1 MPTTATA
8 KLGVSLKLENGNVI
22 ELHEGDIVNDLVYRN
37 SGIENTISGA
47 IRVIDA
53 NTRSNSSLPDDCP
66 PEPYAHRYITVPS
79 MVIDSSDVY
88 DADLKRVS
96 IASILSIGSV
106 VENGGAI
113 TVGVGGQYKA
123 LSEIIASAD
132 AGSVIN
138 LQDGEFTESLDITK
152 SLKIVGS
159 ANTVISGKLNIVGDT
174 SENAEPVKVELSG
187 VKLSGDAIISASNAQ
202 EVIMDGCIFEGHNL
216 TAKTMPV
223 AVTTENPMK
232 LVIENCTFG
241 DQNNFSYN
249 LIDVYGKLA
258 NGSSISNNT
267 FSNASCSHNQISLYG
282 VEDGAVV
289 NINNNKCA
297 RSANLVR
304 IGFKG
309 EPNCTVNMIGNSYDA
324 TDDNDEWAGLFLVQP
339 YGTQTTSFAKTTI
352 NVEKTT
358 MSNPGGQLC
367 YLYAGTN
374 DTQFTDDNKPTII
387 VDGVVIDPIV
397 R

>member
-1 MPTTATA
+1 MPTIATA
-8 KLGVSLKLENGNVI
+8 KLGVSLKLDNGTVV
-22 ELHEGDIVNDLVYRN
+22 ELHEGDIVNNLVYRN
-37 SGIENTISGA
+37 NGVENTISGA
-47 IRVIDA
+47 VRVIDSA
-53 NTRSNSSLPDDCP
+53 TRSNSSLPDDCP
-66 PEPYAHRYITVPS
+66 PEPYAHRYINVPS

-106 VENGGAI
+106 IENGGAI
-113 TVGVGGQYKA
+113 TVGVGGQFKA
-123 LSEIIASAD
+123 LSEVISSAE
-132 AGSVIN
+132 AGSTIK
-138 LQDGEFTESLDITK
+138 LQDGEFTENLDISK

-159 ANTVISGKLNIVGDT
+159 ANTVMSGKLNIVG
-174 SENAEPVKVELSG
+174 NAAAGADPVKVELSG
-187 VKLSGDAIISASNAQ
+187 IKLSGDAIISASNAQ
-202 EVIMDGCIFEGHNL
+202 EVIMTNCVFEGHNL
-216 TAKTMPV
+216 TAKTMPI
-223 AVTTENPMK
+223 AVSTDNPIK

-241 DQNNFSYN
+241 DQNPFSYN

-258 NGSSISNNT
+258 SGSSISNNT
-267 FSNASCSHNQISLYG
+267 FTDASCSHNQISLYG

-297 RSANLVR
+297 KSANLVR

-309 EPNCTVNMIGNSYDA
+309 EPDCTVNMIGNRYDS
-324 TDDNDEWAGLFLVQP
+324 TDENTDWAGLFLVQP

-387 VDGVVIDPIV
+387 VDGVVIDPVV